1 MTKKILIPLLVSFS
15 NSPEALDKM
24 TSKSVLMKDRCVGI
38 IPGDNDS
45 VARSKVGDHS
55 AATVCRGFRSHP
67 DKKYCKTVNSRV
79 S

>member
-1 MTKKILIPLLVSFS
+1 
-15 NSPEALDKM
+15 
-24 TSKSVLMKDRCVGI
+24 MKDRCVGI

-67 DKKYCKTVNSRV
+67 DKKLHNSKQSGFKKSQINQKFYSNEYISWIWKIYFRE
-79 S
+79 